1 MRKAKRIV
9 AGLLAFVLVGMG
21 SGALAQSITVE
32 AQVVGGTRAHTLK
45 TLGGDDLTAVA
56 FGASGSFP
64 FLSNVTDLQYDRT
77 GYQVTA
83 TLSDL
88 YAWDGADFECG
99 TKLDASAVS
108 LGWAVDPTSVT
119 DVEALPSTVWDL
131 TGQLDSTLAS
141 LLGVSDGTTIT
152 VTDLAGEQ
160 IDRALAG
167 VFDGLEDSLP
177 IQVDTGTGGA
187 FTNPA
192 PHSTCEPAPA
202 DPATVH
208 SIQEGSP
215 NDLTA
220 LFNWVTNEVT
230 DAADVDTNG
239 DITGTELVDSG
250 EVTDADLAEA
260 VRQALADAGVNLG
273 LLDTLLAA
281 GDITMDDI
289 YALLTATLDPITSL
303 LGQTGTYLSVPEL
316 SLSVPGGVPGGTYR
330 GTMTVTLL
338 DV

>member
-1 MRKAKRIV
+1 MKKAKRVV

-32 AQVVGGTRAHTLK
+32 AQVVGGTRAHALK
-45 TLGGDDLTAVA
+45 TLSGNDLTAVT

-64 FLSNVTDLQYDRT
+64 FLSDVTDVQYDRT

-88 YAWDGADFECG
+88 YAWDGAEFECG

-108 LGWAVDPTSVT
+108 LGWVVDPTSVT

-131 TGQLDSTLAS
+131 TGQLDATLAA
-141 LLGVSDGTTIT
+141 LLGVPEGTTIT
-152 VTDLAGEQ
+152 VTDLSGEQ

-177 IQVDTGTGGA
+177 VQVDTGTGGA

-202 DPATVH
+202 DPATVR

-215 NDLTA
+215 SDLTA
-220 LFNWVTNEVT
+220 LFNWVTDQVT
-230 DAADVDTNG
+230 AAADVDTSG
-239 DITGTELVDSG
+239 DITGSELVDSG
-250 EVTDADLAEA
+250 EVSDADLADA
-260 VRQALADAGVNLG
+260 VRQALADAGVDLG
-273 LLDTLLAA
+273 LLDTLLAD
-281 GDITMDDI
+281 GTITMDDI
-289 YALLTATLDPITSL
+289 YQLLTATLDPITSL
-303 LGQTGTYLSVPEL
+303 LGQTGTYVATPEL
-316 SLSVPGGVPGGTYR
+316 SLSVPGAVSGGTYR

>member
-1 MRKAKRIV
+1 MKKAKRVV

-32 AQVVGGTRAHTLK
+32 AQVVGGTRTHALK
-45 TLGGDDLTAVA
+45 TLSGNDLTAVT
-56 FGASGSFP
+56 FGSTGSFP
-64 FLSNVTDLQYDRT
+64 FLSDVTDVQYDRA

-88 YAWDGADFECG
+88 YAWDGAEFECG

-108 LGWAVDPTSVT
+108 LGWVVDPTSVT
-119 DVEALPSTVWDL
+119 DVAALPSTAWDL
-131 TGQLDSTLAS
+131 TGELDGALVT
-141 LLGVSDGTTIT
+141 LLGATGTTVS
-152 VTDLAGEQ
+152 VTDLAGQEVDQ
-160 IDRALAG
+160 ALEG

-177 IQVDTGTGGA
+177 VQVDTGTGGA
-187 FTNPA
+187 FTQPA
-192 PHSTCEPAPA
+192 PHSTCEPTPA

-215 NDLTA
+215 SDLTA
-220 LFNWVTNEVT
+220 LFDWVTDEVT
-230 DAADVDTNG
+230 SAADLDTSG

-250 EVTDADLAEA
+250 LVDDADLADA
-260 VRQALADAGVNLG
+260 VRQALADIGVDLG
-273 LLDTLLAA
+273 LLDSLLSSGTLA
-281 GDITMDDI
+281 MEDI
-289 YALLTATLDPITSL
+289 YELLTATLDPITSL
-303 LGQTGTYLSVPEL
+303 LGQTGTYVATPEL